1 MKFFKHR
8 NDVMPML
15 GTLEIAVLQHL
26 WATPGDLDARELH
39 EALAERQITLSTVQ
53 ATVERLHRKGLVGR
67 SKLGRAYR
75 YRAAVT
81 RGGLIG
87 ALIRDLSRQLA
98 AGELDPVVSGFMEL
112 VDSNPEL
119 LDKLE
124 TQAAKLRKERE

>member
-1 MKFFKHR
+1 MKFFKKR
-8 NDVMPML
+8 GETMPAL
-15 GTLEIAVLQHL
+15 GALEIAVLQRL
-26 WATPGDLDARELH
+26 WDTPGDLGAHALH
-39 EALAERQITLSTVQ
+39 DALAERRITLSTVQ

-75 YRAAVT
+75 YRATVT

-87 ALIRDLSRQLA
+87 ALIRDLSQQLA

-119 LDKLE
+119 LDKLV